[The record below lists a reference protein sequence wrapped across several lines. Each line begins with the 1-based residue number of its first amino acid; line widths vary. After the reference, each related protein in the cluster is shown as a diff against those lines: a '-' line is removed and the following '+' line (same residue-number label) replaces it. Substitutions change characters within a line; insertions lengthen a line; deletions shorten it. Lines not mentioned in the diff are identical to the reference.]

1 MLKAYHSASVTG
13 LSQTLEEINFEV
25 HERLLRLESPFSEE
39 LEQLGVNDNYNELI
53 FLFYTFKDIWV
64 SLFYKTVN
72 IFVGELE
79 KESHAAITSSTN
91 QISATPVDHSMEM
104 EIIKSPNTNH
114 RYLGSCFGSND
125 SRLTSPSP
133 KEKRNTQ
140 KTSKKSNTSDKP
152 QEQITKKS
160 KLTLEKTILTGYS
173 PQNTAN
179 VCEIVIYDIPST
191 MTQLN
196 ILTNLG
202 KWG

>member
-1 MLKAYHSASVTG
+1 MALKAQLGIQNVKSLLNFFDDEMFFNLFKTMLKAYHSASVTG

-72 IFVGELE
+72 TFVGELE

-114 RYLGSCFGSND
+114 RLYL
-125 SRLTSPSP
+125 L
-133 KEKRNTQ
+133 
-140 KTSKKSNTSDKP
+140 
-152 QEQITKKS
+152 
-160 KLTLEKTILTGYS
+160 
-173 PQNTAN
+173 
-179 VCEIVIYDIPST
+179 
-191 MTQLN
+191 
-196 ILTNLG
+196 
-202 KWG
+202 